1 MTIISWYPDYYDEVS
16 EPMSLFLINKKLKRN
31 TYDSLASLVDDLNTV
46 FNNARSYNIEGSD
59 IYENAC
65 RLQAVANR
73 KAKELDPNI
82 DVLVC

>member
-1 MTIISWYPDYYDEVS
+1 
-16 EPMSLFLINKKLKRN
+16 MSLFLINKKLKRN
-31 TYDSLASLVDDLNTV
+31 QYESLAQLADDLNTM

-73 KAKELDPNI
+73 KAKELDPSI
-82 DVLVC
+82 DIIVSCIV